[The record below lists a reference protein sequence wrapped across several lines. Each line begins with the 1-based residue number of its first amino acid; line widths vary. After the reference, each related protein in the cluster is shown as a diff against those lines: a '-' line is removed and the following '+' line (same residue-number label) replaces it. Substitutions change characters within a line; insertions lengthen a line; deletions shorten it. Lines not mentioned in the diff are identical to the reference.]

1 MILVTGGT
9 GKIGRELVQDLQARH
24 CPFKVMVRSKDAL
37 RTFEAQG
44 TQAVLGD
51 FERPGTCADA
61 LTGVHQVF
69 LLTVPQPGT
78 PALEGEFL
86 KACKAKGVLHVV
98 RLSAMGAD
106 PGSASGLLRCHGA
119 CEAQL
124 EASGLAWTFLRPT
137 IFMQNLVQHF
147 GPAVARES
155 TLYAPAGEARLPWVD
170 TRDIAAVAG
179 AVLTASG
186 HENLVYELTGPEA
199 RTYGQVAERL
209 SALLGRRIAFVDVP
223 DGAARQAMTGMGLSP
238 WLAEGMLS
246 LYHLFKANGATA
258 LVLDTVERLTGRPAR
273 TLDAYL
279 QENLAAFRPAP
290 VPAMAEVPIRLRD
303 TTN

>member
-9 GKIGRELVQDLQARH
+9 GKIGRDLVQDLQARN
-24 CPFKVMVRSKDAL
+24 CPFRVMVRSKDAI
-37 RTFEAQG
+37 RPFEAQG
-44 TQAVLGD
+44 IKAVLGD
-51 FERPGTCADA
+51 FDHPGACADA
-61 LTGVHQVF
+61 LAGVNQVF

-78 PALEGEFL
+78 PSLEREFL
-86 KACKAKGVLHVV
+86 KTCKAQGVLHVV
-98 RLSAMGAD
+98 RLSAMGAN

-124 EASGLAWTFLRPT
+124 EASGLSWTILRPT
-137 IFMQNLVQHF
+137 MFMQNLVQHF
-147 GPAVARES
+147 GPVVAKES

-170 TRDIAAVAG
+170 TRDIAVVAG
-179 AVLTASG
+179 TVLTSSG
-186 HENLVYELTGPEA
+186 HENLVYELTGPDA
-199 RTYGQVAERL
+199 LTYAQVAERL
-209 SALLGRRIAFVDVP
+209 STMLGRRIAFVEVP

-238 WLAEGMLS
+238 WLAEGMLA

-279 QENLAAFRPAP
+279 QENLGAFSPAK
-290 VPAMAEVPIRLRD
+290 AMAEVPSRFPR
-303 TTN
+303 